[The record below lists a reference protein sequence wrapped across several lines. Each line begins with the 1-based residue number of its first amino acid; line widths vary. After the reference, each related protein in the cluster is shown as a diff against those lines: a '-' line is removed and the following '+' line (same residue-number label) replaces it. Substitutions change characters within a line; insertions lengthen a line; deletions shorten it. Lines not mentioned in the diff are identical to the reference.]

1 MKLTSRGQ
9 SWSLL
14 LMVVAGALISS
25 APAKAGGP
33 YQYFALT
40 PCRVF
45 DTRQV
50 GSQTNGSPLV
60 SPGPYTYRIQG
71 NCGVPNGAQAVTINA
86 TVVGP
91 TQAGDLRLFPSNVG
105 SPIVS
110 TLNYVANEPAL
121 ANGAIVPLA
130 PVSASTD
137 KDFEVVFGM
146 TGPGDLHL
154 LVDVTGYF
162 Q

>member
-1 MKLTSRGQ
+1 MKLMSRGQ
-9 SWSLL
+9 CWALL

-25 APAKAGGP
+25 APAAAAGP
-33 YQYFALT
+33 YQYFAIT

-50 GSQTNGSPLV
+50 GSQTNGTPLV
-60 SPGPYTYRIQG
+60 SPGPYKYRIQS
-71 NCGVPNGAQAVTINA
+71 NCGIPNGAQAVTMNA
-86 TVVGP
+86 TVVAP
-91 TQAGDLRLFPSNVG
+91 TQAGDLRLFPTNVG
-105 SPIVS
+105 SPLVS
-110 TLNYVANEPAL
+110 TLNYVQNEPAL

-130 PVSASTD
+130 PVSISTD
-137 KDFEVVFGM
+137 KDLEVVFAMVAAGN
-146 TGPGDLHL
+146 LHL

>member
-1 MKLTSRGQ
+1 M
-9 SWSLL
+9 
-14 LMVVAGALISS
+14 
-25 APAKAGGP
+25 
-33 YQYFALT
+33 
-40 PCRVF
+40 
-45 DTRQV
+45 
-50 GSQTNGSPLV
+50 
-60 SPGPYTYRIQG
+60 
-71 NCGVPNGAQAVTINA
+71 
-86 TVVGP
+86 
-91 TQAGDLRLFPSNVG
+91 
-105 SPIVS
+105 
-110 TLNYVANEPAL
+110 ANEPAL

>member
-1 MKLTSRGQ
+1 MKLMRRGQ
-9 SWSLL
+9 SWCLL
-14 LMVVAGALISS
+14 LMVVAGGLISS
-25 APAKAGGP
+25 APAWAGGP
-33 YQYFALT
+33 YQYFAIT

-50 GSQTNGSPLV
+50 GSQTNGTPLV

-110 TLNYVANEPAL
+110 TLNYTANEPAL

-130 PVSASTD
+130 PVSGAGD
-137 KDFEVVFGM
+137 KDFEVVFAMVAAGN
-146 TGPGDLHL
+146 LHL

>member
-1 MKLTSRGQ
+1 MELMNRGK
-9 SWSLL
+9 SLGLL
-14 LMVVAGALISS
+14 LLVIGGCLISS
-25 APAKAGGP
+25 VPAKAAGP
-33 YQYFALT
+33 YQYFAVT

-45 DTRQV
+45 DTRQNS
-50 GSQTNGSPLV
+50 GQTNGTPLS
-60 SPGPYTYRIQG
+60 SPGPYKYRIQG
-71 NCGVPNGAQAVTINA
+71 NCGIPNGAQAVTINA

-91 TQAGDLRLFPSNVG
+91 TQAGDLRLFPTNVG

-130 PVSASTD
+130 PVSVATD
-137 KDFEVVFGM
+137 KDFEVVFAM
-146 TGPGDLHL
+146 TGPGTLHL